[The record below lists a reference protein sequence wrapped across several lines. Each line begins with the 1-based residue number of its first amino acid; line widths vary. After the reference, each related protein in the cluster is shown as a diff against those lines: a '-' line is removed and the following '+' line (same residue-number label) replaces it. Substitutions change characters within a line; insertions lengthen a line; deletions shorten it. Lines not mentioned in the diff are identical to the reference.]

1 MRIKAVYSVVVAVV
15 LLLLTACGDRLRFH
29 DSAIEHK
36 AEALTIQR
44 FDRDFFAM
52 DSTELAQK
60 YGDFY
65 NIYVHQVMQLIP
77 SRIEDF
83 KADSAFAVLRKQVDS
98 VYSSA
103 ADVEN
108 TLAIAFAYYKHY
120 FPESQLPA
128 VSFHVSGFNQSV
140 ITTPGRVSASIDN
153 YLGENYP
160 MYPQIAYQYE
170 IPYMAPRHLPIDMLL
185 GWLTSEYPDTNG
197 RLLESMIYHGKLMYL
212 LQVFFPDE
220 EMAELLSYTKQQFKW
235 CLRYEKNIWAMIVE
249 KRELYST
256 DWRIITRYTQPAP
269 FTNGLSQEDSPGR
282 IGVFLGWRIVSAYME
297 RNERLTLQELMHET
311 DAQKILQLSGYR
323 P

>member
-1 MRIKAVYSVVVAVV
+1 MSGIRKLFVGAICLT
-15 LLLLTACGDRLRFH
+15 LLVGCKERLRFH
-29 DSAIEHK
+29 DSAIERN
-36 AEALTIQR
+36 AETLTIER

-52 DSTELAQK
+52 DSAQLVQK
-60 YGDFY
+60 YADFY
-65 NIYVHQVMQLIP
+65 SIYVHQVMQLIP

-83 KADSAFAVLRKQVDS
+83 KTDSAFAVLRKQVDS
-98 VYSSA
+98 VYVSA
-103 ADVEN
+103 DNVAQ
-108 TLAIAFAYYKHY
+108 TMAIAFAYYKHY
-120 FPESQLPA
+120 FPESQLPL

-153 YLGENYP
+153 YLGEKYP

-170 IPYMAPRHLPIDMLL
+170 IPFMTHRHLPIDMML

-212 LQVFFPDE
+212 LQVCFPDE
-220 EMAELLSYTKQQFKW
+220 DMSELLAYTPNQYDW
-235 CLRYEKNIWAMIVE
+235 CMRYESNIWAMIVE
-249 KRELYST
+249 KRELYAT
-256 DWRIITRYTQPAP
+256 DWRTITRYTQPAP

-282 IGVFLGWRIVSAYME
+282 IGVFIGWRIVSAYME
-297 RNERLTLQELMHET
+297 RNTQLTLQDLMNET